1 MAAYRVTGTK
11 KGGLPVEVQRR
22 KHNKTVTLLS
32 LANVRGDHQLL
43 LSHLKTALGTG
54 GAIVDGAIELQG
66 ERAEALETWLIAHD
80 AIEGMAKPKAPKAA
94 ASPPPPP
101 PSQPTGA
108 HQPAKTRPPDRAS
121 RPASTAYGRF
131 VALWKSWPYWDQDWS
146 QLPHRWEA
154 AQAAPAAGNESDLE
168 GGSVEGLA
176 AARAAVRASGGS
188 AHELMEAG
196 LRALCM
202 LAEPSSFRQSRAE
215 RAQLHKANAQPP
227 ARTSAAMPRP
237 AAAAAAAPPGL
248 GYPPQWSAGASSAAH
263 GWQSHGGGGGG
274 RGGGGRGG
282 GRGHEGESSGSR
294 GCGGRGRVVGVRAG
308 SHMRRALSHG
318 AVPSVSGKGSGR
330 GRRGARY
337 GARDGAR
344 DGARGLTSDDE
355 WSDEDADED
364 NADCGASYTG
374 APATRLGATQWR
386 LSDHLPAGP
395 GASSVAWPHGAA
407 PSRAGRAHD
416 GANGRAHDG
425 ANGRAHAVEEDEALQ
440 LALALSLSEGPPA
453 QGRPPPPAP
462 PLPQQR
468 PPQRPPAPLLSPVL
482 AAIEVRLEQQRRA
495 YEQQQQQQQLGCGAV
510 ASGVRGAASSAPS
523 WAPPERRPLV
533 TCEELWGDLD
543 EEEAL
548 ALAIRLS
555 VEAEARRDE
564 RARARQ
570 HATAHHGATTRDA
583 TAHEVVAAAAAE
595 EEEKGEEAWNDEW
608 DGEEEWEEEW
618 QEEWEDEAAWDE
630 GEASWAEGAR
640 EVASMAAPSPTLP
653 PGLASTHTANNN
665 GLSDAE
671 ALDTALNNGLSD
683 AEALETALC
692 LSREA
697 AARASLPPPR
707 SRSTQARAAAAAAA
721 AAPTLTAWAL
731 SRLKQLSMDELVDAD
746 VLIQYVLAI
755 EDDAE
760 VTEFVTQ
767 FLGERDESFAF
778 ALELCERRRQEQTT
792 VDNYTKV

>member
-1 MAAYRVTGTK
+1 
-11 KGGLPVEVQRR
+11 
-22 KHNKTVTLLS
+22 
-32 LANVRGDHQLL
+32 
-43 LSHLKTALGTG
+43 
-54 GAIVDGAIELQG
+54 
-66 ERAEALETWLIAHD
+66 
-80 AIEGMAKPKAPKAA
+80 
-94 ASPPPPP
+94 
-101 PSQPTGA
+101 
-108 HQPAKTRPPDRAS
+108 
-121 RPASTAYGRF
+121 
-131 VALWKSWPYWDQDWS
+131 
-146 QLPHRWEA
+146 
-154 AQAAPAAGNESDLE
+154 
-168 GGSVEGLA
+168 
-176 AARAAVRASGGS
+176 
-188 AHELMEAG
+188 
-196 LRALCM
+196 
-202 LAEPSSFRQSRAE
+202 
-215 RAQLHKANAQPP
+215 
-227 ARTSAAMPRP
+227 
-237 AAAAAAAPPGL
+237 
-248 GYPPQWSAGASSAAH
+248 
-263 GWQSHGGGGGG
+263 
-274 RGGGGRGG
+274 
-282 GRGHEGESSGSR
+282 
-294 GCGGRGRVVGVRAG
+294 
-308 SHMRRALSHG
+308 
-318 AVPSVSGKGSGR
+318 
-330 GRRGARY
+330 
-337 GARDGAR
+337 
-344 DGARGLTSDDE
+344 
-355 WSDEDADED
+355 
-364 NADCGASYTG
+364 
-374 APATRLGATQWR
+374 
-386 LSDHLPAGP
+386 
-395 GASSVAWPHGAA
+395 
-407 PSRAGRAHD
+407 
-416 GANGRAHDG
+416 
-425 ANGRAHAVEEDEALQ
+425 
-440 LALALSLSEGPPA
+440 
-453 QGRPPPPAP
+453 
-462 PLPQQR
+462 
-468 PPQRPPAPLLSPVL
+468 VL

-595 EEEKGEEAWNDEW
+595 GEEKGEEAWNDEW

-630 GEASWAEGAR
+630 GEASWAEEAR
-640 EVASMAAPSPTLP
+640 EVASMAAPIPTLP
-653 PGLASTHTANNN
+653 PGLASKNTANNNGLSDAEALETALHN

-721 AAPTLTAWAL
+721 PTATAWAL
-731 SRLKQLSMDELVDAD
+731 SRLKQLSMDALVDAD